1 MISGV
6 DRLIQHDRYDA
17 CVNDM
22 AAVSEGHVR
31 ARSLWLD
38 GVPGSLDPRAAL
50 DGDVACDVAIVGA
63 GLCGLWTA
71 YSLAVAEP
79 SLRIVLVEREV
90 AGFGP
95 AGRNAGFVS
104 AGIAG
109 EARVYARRHGM
120 DAVVRAERAII
131 DTIDHV
137 GAVVEREGID
147 CGWVKGGSL
156 RIATSA
162 PQLARTRRLLEAKRA
177 KGWTNDDMHAVSA
190 GEIRSRVR
198 VEGARGGTYT
208 PHCARV
214 DPARLA
220 RGLADAC
227 ERHGVTIY
235 EATTAEAIEPGRVR
249 CAGGTVRAGVVV
261 RATESYT
268 ITLPGERRRYLPVYS
283 HMIATEPLPDD
294 VWAKLGWDGRETLAD
309 QHHLFVYGQ
318 RTQDGRIALGGA
330 AAPYRFASAIRE
342 ADETRPRV
350 RARLEAALR
359 ALFPPAAGAR
369 ITHSWGGPFAVPRDW
384 SMAIRFD
391 RATGMAAAGGFSG
404 HGQTAACLAGRTL
417 ADLILHH
424 DSDLVTLPFVGHECR
439 AWEPEP
445 VRIVAARAI
454 SGLLGA
460 ADRLEDRSDR
470 EARFV
475 RLVERWLP
483 PR

>member
-1 MISGV
+1 V
-6 DRLIQHDRYDA
+6 RAYDA
-17 CVNDM
+17 CVSEA
-22 AAVSEGHVR
+22 AAVSEGRIR

-38 GVPGSLDPRAAL
+38 GVPGSLAPRPAL
-50 DGDVACDVAIVGA
+50 GGDVACDVAIVGA

-71 YSLAVAEP
+71 YSLAAADP
-79 SLRIVLVEREV
+79 SLRIALVERAV

-120 DAVVRAERAII
+120 GEVVRAERAII
-131 DTIDHV
+131 DTIDHI
-137 GAVVEREGID
+137 GAVVERERIA
-147 CGWVKGGSL
+147 CAWVKGGSL

-162 PQLARTRRLLEAKRA
+162 PQLARTARTLAAKRA
-177 KGWTNDDMHAVSA
+177 KGWTAADMHAVSA
-190 GEIRSRVR
+190 EEIASRVR
-198 VEGARGGTYT
+198 VAGVRGGTFT

-220 RGLADAC
+220 RGLAEAC

-235 EATTAEAIEPGRVR
+235 EETAAEAIEPGSVR
-249 CAGGTVRAGVVV
+249 CAGGIVRADVVV

-268 ITLPGERRRYLPVYS
+268 IGLPGERRRYLPVYS
-283 HMIATEPLPDD
+283 HMIATEPLPDE
-294 VWAKLGWDGRETLAD
+294 VWGELGWEGCETLAD
-309 QHHLFVYGQ
+309 QHHLFVYAQ
-318 RTQDGRIALGGA
+318 RTQDRRIALGGA
-330 AAPYRFASAIRE
+330 AAPYRFASSIRE

-359 ALFPPAAGAR
+359 ELFPAAAGAR

-384 SMAIRFD
+384 SMAIGFD
-391 RATGMAAAGGFSG
+391 RTSGLAAAGGFSG

-417 ADLILHH
+417 ADLILRRE
-424 DSDLVTLPFVGHECR
+424 SDLTTLPFVDHECR
-439 AWEPEP
+439 PWEPEP
-445 VRIVAARAI
+445 VRIFAARGI

-460 ADRLEDRSDR
+460 ADGFEDRTDR
-470 EARFV
+470 EARVV

>member
-1 MISGV
+1 
-6 DRLIQHDRYDA
+6 
-17 CVNDM
+17 M
-22 AAVSEGHVR
+22 AAISEDHVR

-38 GVPGSLDPRAAL
+38 GVPGSLAPRAAL
-50 DGDVACDVAIVGA
+50 GGDIACDVAIVGA

-71 YSLAVAEP
+71 YSLAVADP
-79 SLRIVLVEREV
+79 GLRIVLIERAV
-90 AGFGP
+90 AGYGP

-109 EARVYARRHGM
+109 EARAYAHRHGM
-120 DAVVRAERAII
+120 DAVVRAARAII

-137 GAVVEREGID
+137 GGVVAHEGID

-162 PQLARTRRLLEAKRA
+162 PQLGRIERTIAAKHA
-177 KGWTNDDMHAVSA
+177 KGWTEDDIHAVSA
-190 GEIRSRVR
+190 DEVRSRIR
-198 VEGARGGTYT
+198 VEGARGGSFT

-235 EATTAEAIEPGRVR
+235 EGTEAEAIEAGRVR
-249 CAGGTVRAGVVV
+249 CAGGTVHAEVVV

-268 ITLPGERRRYLPVYS
+268 VGLPHQRRRYLPIFS
-283 HMIATEPLPDD
+283 HMIATEPLP
-294 VWAKLGWDGRETLAD
+294 VATWEALGWSGCETLAD

-318 RTQDGRIALGGA
+318 RTQDGRIAIGGA
-330 AAPYRFASAIRE
+330 AAPYHFASAIRE
-342 ADETRPRV
+342 ADETQREV
-350 RARLEAALR
+350 RARLEVALGK
-359 ALFPPAAGAR
+359 LFPPAAGAR

-384 SMAIRFD
+384 SMAICFEPGSGL
-391 RATGMAAAGGFSG
+391 ATAGGFSG

-417 ADLILHH
+417 ADLILRRE
-424 DSDLVTLPFVGHECR
+424 SDLVTLPFVGHVSR
-439 AWEPEP
+439 SWEPEP
-445 VRIVAARAI
+445 MRLLAARTL
-454 SGLLGA
+454 SGLLAA
-460 ADRLEDRSDR
+460 ADRFEDRTDR

>member
-1 MISGV
+1 MI
-6 DRLIQHDRYDA
+6 DT
-17 CVNDM
+17 
-22 AAVSEGHVR
+22 AAVTEGRVR

-38 GVPGSLDPRAAL
+38 GVPGSLAPRPAL
-50 DGDVACDVAIVGA
+50 GGDVTCDVAIVGA

-71 YSLAVAEP
+71 YSLAVADP
-79 SLRIVLVEREV
+79 GLRIVLVERAV
-90 AGFGP
+90 AGYGP

-120 DAVVRAERAII
+120 AGVARAERAII
-131 DTIDHV
+131 DTIDHI
-137 GAVVEREGID
+137 GGVVAREGID
-147 CGWVKGGSL
+147 CSWIKGGSL
-156 RIATSA
+156 RVATSA
-162 PQLARTRRLLEAKRA
+162 PQLARAQHTMASKYA
-177 KGWTNDDMHAVSA
+177 KGWTAADIHGLSA
-190 GEIRSRVR
+190 ADIGERVR
-198 VEGARGGTYT
+198 IKGAVGGSFT

-220 RGLADAC
+220 RGLAAAC

-235 EATTAEAIEPGRVR
+235 EGTAAEAIEPGVVR
-249 CAGGTVRAGVVV
+249 CAGGAVRAEVVV

-268 ITLPGERRRYLPVYS
+268 IGLPHEGRRYLPVFS
-283 HMIATEPLPDD
+283 HMIATEPLPEAA
-294 VWAKLGWDGRETLAD
+294 WAAIGWGGCETIAD
-309 QHHLFVYGQ
+309 QHHLFVYCQ
-318 RTQDGRIALGGA
+318 RTGDGRIAFGGA

-342 ADETRPRV
+342 SDETRPKV

-359 ALFPPAAGAR
+359 ELFPAAAGAR

-384 SMAIRFD
+384 SMAIGFD
-391 RATGMAAAGGFSG
+391 RASGMAAAGGFSG

-417 ADLILHH
+417 ADLILRRE
-424 DSDLVTLPFVGHECR
+424 SDLTSLPFVDHECR
-439 AWEPEP
+439 SWEHEP
-445 VRIVAARAI
+445 VRVLAARTI

-460 ADRLEDRSDR
+460 ADRFEDRTGR
-470 EARFV
+470 EARFI

>member
-1 MISGV
+1 MIETT
-6 DRLIQHDRYDA
+6 
-17 CVNDM
+17 
-22 AAVSEGHVR
+22 AVSEGRVR

-38 GVPGSLDPRAAL
+38 GVPGSLAPRAAL
-50 DGDVACDVAIVGA
+50 AGEIDCDVVVVGA

-71 YSLAVAEP
+71 YSLAVADP
-79 SLRIVLVEREV
+79 GLRVVLVERAV

-109 EARVYARRHGM
+109 EASVYARRHGM
-120 DAVVRAERAII
+120 GEVVRAERAII

-137 GAVVEREGID
+137 GGVVEREGID

-162 PQLARTRRLLEAKRA
+162 PQLARIERTLASKRA
-177 KGWTNDDMHAVSA
+177 KGWTADDMHAVSA
-190 GEIRSRVR
+190 AEIGARVR
-198 VEGARGGTYT
+198 VEGVRGGTFT
-208 PHCARV
+208 RHCARV

-220 RGLADAC
+220 RGLAEAC
-227 ERHGVTIY
+227 VRRGVTLY
-235 EATTAEAIEPGRVR
+235 EDTNAEAIEPGRVR
-249 CAGGTVRAGVVV
+249 CAGGVVRADVVV

-268 ITLPGERRRYLPVYS
+268 IALPGQHRRYLPVYS
-283 HMIATEPLPDD
+283 HMIATEPLPDA
-294 VWAKLGWDGRETLAD
+294 VWAELGWGGCETLAD
-309 QHHLFVYGQ
+309 QHHLFVYAQ
-318 RTQDGRIALGGA
+318 RTRDGRIAFGGA
-330 AAPYRFASAIRE
+330 AAPYHFASAIRE
-342 ADETRPRV
+342 ADETRPKV
-350 RARLEAALR
+350 RARLEATLPR
-359 ALFPPAAGAR
+359 LFPPAAGAR

-391 RATGMAAAGGFSG
+391 RASGMAAAGGFSG

-417 ADLILHH
+417 ADLILRRE
-424 DSDLVTLPFVGHECR
+424 SDLVTLPFVDHESR
-439 AWEPEP
+439 QWEPEP
-445 VRIVAARAI
+445 VRMFAARGI

-460 ADRLEDRSDR
+460 ADRFEDRTDR

>member
-1 MISGV
+1 MV
-6 DRLIQHDRYDA
+6 
-17 CVNDM
+17 V
-22 AAVSEGHVR
+22 VSEARVR

-38 GVPGSLDPRAAL
+38 GVPGSLAPRAAL
-50 DGDVACDVAIVGA
+50 GGDVACDVAIVGA

-71 YSLAVAEP
+71 YSLAVADP
-79 SLRIVLVEREV
+79 SLRVVLIERAV

-109 EARVYARRHGM
+109 EARVYARSHGM
-120 DAVVRAERAII
+120 GAVVRAERAII

-137 GAVVEREGID
+137 GGVVAREGID

-162 PQLARTRRLLEAKRA
+162 PQLARVERMLAARRA
-177 KGWTNDDMHAVSA
+177 KGWTADDIHAISTA
-190 GEIRSRVR
+190 EIRSRVR
-198 VEGARGGTYT
+198 VEGVRGGTFT

-235 EATTAEAIEPGRVR
+235 EATTAEALEPGRVR
-249 CAGGTVRAGVVV
+249 CAGGLVRANVVV

-268 ITLPGERRRYLPVYS
+268 ILLPHEQRRYLPLFS
-283 HMIATEPLPDD
+283 HMIATEPLPEAT
-294 VWAKLGWDGRETLAD
+294 WEALGWNGCETLAD
-309 QHHLFVYGQ
+309 QHHLLVHAQ
-318 RTQDGRIALGGA
+318 RTQDGRIALGGTK
-330 AAPYRFASAIRE
+330 APYHFASAIRE
-342 ADETRPRV
+342 TDETPPQV
-350 RARLEAALR
+350 CARLEAALHK
-359 ALFPPAAGAR
+359 LFPPAAGAQV
-369 ITHSWGGPFAVPRDW
+369 THYWGGPLAVPRDW
-384 SMAIRFD
+384 SMTIRFD
-391 RATGMAAAGGFSG
+391 PASGLAAAGGFSG

-417 ADLILHH
+417 ADLILRHE
-424 DSDLVTLPFVGHECR
+424 SDLVTLPFVDHHCR
-439 AWEPEP
+439 PWEPEP
-445 VRIVAARAI
+445 AR
-454 SGLLGA
+454 LLGTRTISALLDA
-460 ADRLEDRSDR
+460 ADHLEDRYDR

-475 RLVERWLP
+475 RLVKRWLP